1 MNVRFALRMARREL
15 RAHRRRILVY
25 MTAIATGVA
34 ALVAVNSF
42 RSDVAR
48 AVSRDARSILG
59 ADLELR
65 RRDGFTEPVLA
76 LIDSLEAAGH
86 ETARV
91 IRFGSMVYTTAN
103 RNAPR
108 LLEVNALE
116 GGYPFYGTVT
126 TEPAE
131 AWRTFRAG
139 RRAVVDPAVL
149 VYLGAAVGDTL
160 RIGDAA
166 FEIAG
171 VLTEYPGELGVRVAV
186 GPRVFIPRAYVEE
199 TNLLRFGSL
208 ASHRAYFR
216 IEDTRAVHRLVEA
229 YEDLFDAERTRVE
242 TVAEVEEELG
252 EALRN
257 VARFLGLIALAAL
270 LLGCVGVASAVHVF
284 VKERTETI
292 ALLRCLG
299 ARPRTVFAIYLIEAA
314 VLGAGGAA
322 IGAAAGTAI
331 QFLLPALLAPFVPVD
346 IEPRVDLSAV
356 GGGLALGALVA
367 LAFALLPLLRIR
379 EVTPLRA
386 LRRDFSGG
394 TRRLEP
400 RRAAVL
406 ALLAAGIT
414 AASIGQAPNAWAG
427 LGFAGGIAATAALLG
442 AAAWLLMRGARRW
455 LPRRAGYAVRQG
467 VANLFRPQNQTLAA
481 TLGIGFGVFLLTTL
495 RVVQVNVLGQ
505 LEVDAGPHRPNLAL
519 FDIQDDQTEELNAL
533 LAERGVRPLAS
544 EAIVPARIGAVNGR
558 PAAEIVA
565 DTVGR
570 RPPRWVL
577 NREYRNTYRDTLV
590 ETETLT
596 AGRWWDEAPAP
607 GAPGV
612 ARISLD
618 EDIAEELRIG
628 VGDRITW
635 DVQGV
640 AVESEVASLRRINW
654 ARLATNFFVVFEP
667 GSLDGAPKTHIVLAR
682 VEDAAERAALQR
694 AVVERFNNISMLDLV
709 RVQETVDAV
718 LSRAALAV
726 RFMALF
732 SIGAGLI
739 VLVGSVATTR
749 YQRLHESALLR
760 TLGARAREI
769 RRILAVEYLAIGT
782 VAALSGSALAAAAGW
797 GLARFVFEM
806 PYRVPWGSLAAA
818 WLLASALTV
827 AVGFASSRGVVR
839 RPPLATLREIA
850 E

>member
-1 MNVRFALRMARREL
+1 MSARFAWRMARREL
-15 RAHRRRILVY
+15 RAHRRRLVVY
-25 MTAIATGVA
+25 MAAVATGVA

-42 RSDVAR
+42 RSGVTR
-48 AVSRDARSILG
+48 AVSRDARAILG

-65 RRDGFTEPVLA
+65 SREGFTAPIRA

-103 RNAPR
+103 RTAPR

-126 TEPAE
+126 TEPPD
-131 AWRTFRAG
+131 AWRTFREG

-216 IEDTRAVHRLVEA
+216 IEDTREVHRLIEA
-229 YEDLFDAERTRVE
+229 YDDLFDAERTRVE

-252 EALRN
+252 EALGSL
-257 VARFLGLIALAAL
+257 ARFLGLIALAAL

-284 VKERTETI
+284 VKERTETV

-314 VLGAGGAA
+314 ALGAGGAA
-322 IGAAAGTAI
+322 VGAAAGTGI

-346 IEPRVDLSAV
+346 IEPRVNLTAV
-356 GGGLALGALVA
+356 VGGLALGALVA

-386 LRRDFSGG
+386 LRRDFAARV
-394 TRRLEP
+394 RRLEP
-400 RRAAVL
+400 WRAAVL

-414 AASIGQAPNAWAG
+414 AASISQAPDVWTG
-427 LGFAGGIAATAALLG
+427 LGFAAGIAATTALLG
-442 AAAWLLMRGARRW
+442 ATAWLLMRGARRW
-455 LPRRAGYAVRQG
+455 LPRGAGYAVRQG

-481 TLGIGFGVFLLTTL
+481 TLGIGFGVFLLATL

-519 FDIQDDQTEELNAL
+519 FDIQDDQAEALNAL
-533 LAERGVRPLAS
+533 LVERGVTPLAS
-544 EAIVPARIGAVNGR
+544 EAIVPARISAVNGR
-558 PAAEIVA
+558 PVAEILA
-565 DTVGR
+565 DTMGR

-596 AGRWWDEAPAP
+596 AGRWWDDAPSV
-607 GAPGV
+607 PGV

-618 EDIAEELRIG
+618 EDIAEDLGIG

-640 AVESEVASLRRINW
+640 LVESEVASLRRINW

-667 GSLDGAPKTHIVLAR
+667 GSLDDAPKTHVVLAR
-682 VEDAAERAALQR
+682 LDDPAERAALQR
-694 AVVERFNNISMLDLV
+694 EVVERFGNISVLDLV
-709 RVQETVDAV
+709 RVQETVDGV

-749 YQRLHESALLR
+749 YQRLRESALLR

-797 GLARFVFEM
+797 ALARFVFEM

-827 AVGFASSRGVVR
+827 AVGLASSRSVVR
-839 RPPLATLREIA
+839 RSPLATLRELA

>member
-1 MNVRFALRMARREL
+1 MNMGFALRMARREL
-15 RAHRRRILVY
+15 RAHRRRALAY
-25 MTAIATGVA
+25 MGAIATGVA

-48 AVSRDARSILG
+48 AVSRDARAILG

-65 RRDGFTEPVLA
+65 SRQAFTAPILA

-86 ETARV
+86 ETARA

-103 RNAPR
+103 RDAPR

-116 GGYPFYGTVT
+116 GGYPFYGTVA
-126 TEPAE
+126 TEPPE
-131 AWRTFRAG
+131 AWRTFREG

-149 VYLGAAVGDTL
+149 VYLGAAIGDTL

-186 GPRVFIPRAYVEE
+186 GPRVFIPLAYVEE

-216 IEDTRAVHRLVEA
+216 IEDTRAVERLVEA
-229 YEDLFDAERTRVE
+229 YDSLFDAERTRVE

-252 EALRN
+252 EALGSL
-257 VARFLGLIALAAL
+257 ARFLGLIALAAL

-284 VKERTETI
+284 VTERTETI
-292 ALLRCLG
+292 AVLRCLG

-314 VLGAGGAA
+314 ALGAGGAA

-331 QFLLPALLAPFVPVD
+331 QFLLPALLAAFVPVD
-346 IEPRVDLSAV
+346 IEPRVNLPAV

-386 LRRDFSGG
+386 LRRDFAGRV
-394 TRRLEP
+394 RRLDS

-406 ALLAAGIT
+406 ALLAAGVT
-414 AASIGQAPNAWAG
+414 AASIGQAPDVWTG
-427 LGFAGGIAATAALLG
+427 LGFAAGIAATAALL
-442 AAAWLLMRGARRW
+442 AATAWLLMRGARRW

-481 TLGIGFGVFLLTTL
+481 TLGIGFGVFLLATL

-519 FDIQDDQTEELNAL
+519 FDIQDDQAEALNAL
-533 LAERGVRPLAS
+533 LVERGVTPLAS
-544 EAIVPARIGAVNGR
+544 EAIVPARISAVNGR
-558 PAAEIVA
+558 PVAEILA
-565 DTVGR
+565 DTMGR

-596 AGRWWDEAPAP
+596 AGRWWDDAPSV
-607 GAPGV
+607 PGV

-618 EDIAEELRIG
+618 EDIAEDLGIG

-640 AVESEVASLRRINW
+640 LVESEVASLRRINW

-667 GSLDGAPKTHIVLAR
+667 GSLDDAPKTHVVLAR
-682 VEDAAERAALQR
+682 VEDPTERAALQR
-694 AVVERFNNISMLDLV
+694 AVVERFSNISMLDLV

-749 YQRLHESALLR
+749 YQRLRESALLR

-782 VAALSGSALAAAAGW
+782 VAALSGSTLAAAAGW

-839 RPPLATLREIA
+839 RPPLATLRELA

>member
-1 MNVRFALRMARREL
+1 MGFALRMARREL
-15 RAHRRRILVY
+15 RAHRRRALAY
-25 MTAIATGVA
+25 MGAIATGVA

-48 AVSRDARSILG
+48 AVSRDARAILG

-65 RRDGFTEPVLA
+65 SRQAFTAPILA

-86 ETARV
+86 ETARA

-103 RNAPR
+103 RDAPR

-116 GGYPFYGTVT
+116 GGYPFYGTVA
-126 TEPAE
+126 TEPPE
-131 AWRTFRAG
+131 AWRTFREG

-149 VYLGAAVGDTL
+149 VYLGAAIGDTL

-186 GPRVFIPRAYVEE
+186 GPRVFIPLAYVEE

-216 IEDTRAVHRLVEA
+216 IEDTRAVERLVEA
-229 YEDLFDAERTRVE
+229 YDSLFDAERTRVE

-252 EALRN
+252 EALGSL
-257 VARFLGLIALAAL
+257 ARFLGLIALAAL

-284 VKERTETI
+284 VTERTETI
-292 ALLRCLG
+292 AVLRCLG

-314 VLGAGGAA
+314 ALGAGGAA

-331 QFLLPALLAPFVPVD
+331 QFLLPALLAAFVPVD
-346 IEPRVDLSAV
+346 IEPRVNLPAV

-386 LRRDFSGG
+386 LRRDFAGRV
-394 TRRLEP
+394 RRLDS

-406 ALLAAGIT
+406 ALLAAGVT
-414 AASIGQAPNAWAG
+414 AASIGQAPDVWTG
-427 LGFAGGIAATAALLG
+427 LGFAAGIAATAALL
-442 AAAWLLMRGARRW
+442 AATAWLLMRGARRW

-481 TLGIGFGVFLLTTL
+481 TLGIGFGVFLLATL

-519 FDIQDDQTEELNAL
+519 FDIQDDQAEALNAL
-533 LAERGVRPLAS
+533 LVERGVTPLAS
-544 EAIVPARIGAVNGR
+544 EAIVPARISAVNGR
-558 PAAEIVA
+558 PVAEILA
-565 DTVGR
+565 DTMGR

-596 AGRWWDEAPAP
+596 AGRWWDDAPSV
-607 GAPGV
+607 PGV

-618 EDIAEELRIG
+618 EDIAEDLGIG

-640 AVESEVASLRRINW
+640 LVESEVASLRRINW

-667 GSLDGAPKTHIVLAR
+667 GSLDGAPKTHVVLAR
-682 VEDAAERAALQR
+682 VEDPAERAALQR
-694 AVVERFNNISMLDLV
+694 AVVERFSNISMLDLV

-749 YQRLHESALLR
+749 YQRLRESALLR

-782 VAALSGSALAAAAGW
+782 VAALSGSALAAGAGW
-797 GLARFVFEM
+797 GLARFVFDM

-839 RPPLATLREIA
+839 RPPLATLRELA